1 MTVKISGANC
11 GQFPPPRAASAEPPP
26 AVEHEPEPEP
36 EHRSRPVS
44 VSVSASDTPAVPMP
58 AYVPSPVHPP
68 QPSEYGMASAPW
80 QPELEPAPGAEAAPD
95 GSWYAAVESV
105 QRHTAQAHAAC
116 QRMLTDSHIAFLRMT
131 ETTLAA
137 MLGGSHPGGAA
148 EFPVAGAPDVYAGG
162 GLDVSVPTPPLPL
175 PRSSSPRPAP
185 APAPVAPSAP
195 PAPAMSAVPAAVP
208 PPASA
213 PAAVPVQAPGPG
225 PDPDPDPADGA
236 MPLSPSE
243 LEELLLS
250 VVARLTGYPA
260 AMLNMDMELEAD
272 LGVDSIKRV
281 EILSVMRREVRD
293 VGAGDIGRLGKLR
306 TLREI
311 VDALTNG
318 APSPGTTAPEVVE
331 PPGSTGSTEV
341 AVTAATSAP
350 PAPRTASDERTPLT
364 RLVPRAVESPPS
376 GLATAGLLDGPVVV
390 TGGGTAGSAMA
401 GVLARKLAEHGV
413 DATAETEVPADARAV
428 IHLGALTSDATPDG
442 AREVHRSALRAAR
455 AVSAAGT
462 AGGGG
467 LFVTVQDT
475 GGDFGLGGGE
485 PGRAWLGG
493 VAGLARTAAK
503 EWPDASVR
511 VIDCRRGGRG
521 DEEVAA
527 AIVRELLEG
536 GTDPEVGLRAD
547 GTRTLLRLVPER
559 VTPGGAPRISS
570 DSVIVATGGA
580 RGDRGGAARPGQGL
594 PSADRAA
601 RQDRAGRRARRAG
614 LRDRRTGPHP
624 AARGTLRP
632 GRGGHVARPD
642 RAAGPGD
649 PGRARGAGD
658 GGGAGGRGSPVR
670 YVRVDA
676 RDGAALAAA
685 LCDVRETWGPVT
697 GIVHGAGVLADSLIA
712 DKSDDQAER
721 VMSTKVD
728 GLRALLEAT
737 ADDPLDTICLF
748 SSVAAVFGN
757 PGQGDYAM
765 ANEVLHQVA
774 SAEQSRRPG
783 CLVRCVAWGPWQGG
797 MVSPALAAHF
807 DRSGV
812 PLIPLDQGAAAFT
825 AELAGAAGEAR
836 VVLAAGDDPAALSPA
851 ADPRRAQVLL
861 RSDTLPQLADHAPA
875 GVPVLPVAMVLNW
888 FAAAA
893 TAWLPDAGQLVLRD
907 LRVYKTYALPELRG
921 AGHRITVAGGRAPG
935 SFPELEAELLGED
948 GPAHFRA
955 VLDTGDGSPDAAAW
969 DVPDGLEPLA
979 RAESYDGKVLFH
991 GPRFQALRSVH
1002 GVSELGAEA
1011 TVADLRALD
1020 WPGEHYWPLDPA
1032 AVDGALQL
1040 ALLWGEEVLGAATLP
1055 MAVAE
1060 CRVYRRGPVD
1070 GTVRCVVRGRKAHDA
1085 GARCDAALI
1094 DADGSVRLE
1103 LIGVE
1108 LVRRPS

>member
-1 MTVKISGANC
+1 MS
-11 GQFPPPRAASAEPPP
+11 
-26 AVEHEPEPEP
+26 
-36 EHRSRPVS
+36 
-44 VSVSASDTPAVPMP
+44 AVP
-58 AYVPSPVHPP
+58 ATV
-68 QPSEYGMASAPW
+68 
-80 QPELEPAPGAEAAPD
+80 
-95 GSWYAAVESV
+95 
-105 QRHTAQAHAAC
+105 
-116 QRMLTDSHIAFLRMT
+116 
-131 ETTLAA
+131 
-137 MLGGSHPGGAA
+137 
-148 EFPVAGAPDVYAGG
+148 
-162 GLDVSVPTPPLPL
+162 
-175 PRSSSPRPAP
+175 PAP
-185 APAPVAPSAP
+185 APAPAD
-195 PAPAMSAVPAAVP
+195 
-208 PPASA
+208 
-213 PAAVPVQAPGPG
+213 G
-225 PDPDPDPADGA
+225 DGA
-236 MPLSPSE
+236 MPLSPAE

-250 VVARLTGYPA
+250 VVARLTGYPT

-311 VDALTNG
+311 VDALTDG
-318 APSPGTTAPEVVE
+318 APSPGTTVPEAVE
-331 PPGSTGSTEV
+331 PSELHGSPEIT
-341 AVTAATSAP
+341 AVTAT
-350 PAPRTASDERTPLT
+350 PAPRTGSAGRTPLT
-364 RLVPRAVESPPS
+364 RLVPRTVESPPS
-376 GLATAGLLDGPVVV
+376 GLATAGLFDGPVVV
-390 TGGGTAGSAMA
+390 TGGGTAGSVTA
-401 GVLARKLAEHGV
+401 GLIARKLAEHGV
-413 DATAETEVPADARAV
+413 DATAMTEVPSDARAV

-455 AVSAAGT
+455 AVSTARS

-503 EWPDASVR
+503 EWPDASVK

-521 DEEVAA
+521 EEEVAT
-527 AIVRELLEG
+527 AIVRELLAG

-547 GTRTLLRLVPER
+547 GTRTLMRLVPER
-559 VTPGGAPRISS
+559 VTPGGTPRISA

-580 RGDRGGAARPGQGL
+580 RGVTAAALLDLARTHRPQIVLLGRTEPSAEPAGLASATDEPALTRLLAERAGPDAADTSPARIAERAQEILAAREV
-594 PSADRAA
+594 RATV
-601 RQDRAGRRARRAG
+601 AG
-614 LRDRRTGPHP
+614 LE
-624 AARGTLRP
+624 AA
-632 GRGGHVARPD
+632 
-642 RAAGPGD
+642 
-649 PGRARGAGD
+649 
-658 GGGAGGRGSPVR
+658 GSPVR
-670 YVRVDA
+670 YIRVDV
-676 RDGAALAAA
+676 RDGDALAAA

-697 GIVHGAGVLADSLIA
+697 GIVHGAGVLADSRIA
-712 DKSDDQAER
+712 DKTDAQAEL
-721 VMSTKVD
+721 VMSSKVD
-728 GLRALLEAT
+728 SLRALLAAT

-783 CLVRCVAWGPWQGG
+783 SLVRCVAWGPWQGG
-797 MVSPALAAHF
+797 MVTPALAAHF

-825 AELAGAAGEAR
+825 AELDGTVGEAR
-836 VVLAAGDDPAALSPA
+836 VVLAAGDEPDALSPA
-851 ADPRRAQVLL
+851 GDSRRAQVLL

-888 FAAAA
+888 FAASAE
-893 TAWLPDAGQLVLRD
+893 AWLPDAGQLVLRD
-907 LRVYKTYALPELRG
+907 LRVYRTYTLPELRS
-921 AGHRITVAGGRAPG
+921 AGHRISVVGGRAPG

-948 GPAHFRA
+948 GSAHFRA

-969 DVPDGLEPLA
+969 EIPDGLEPLA
-979 RAESYDGKVLFH
+979 RADSYDGKVLFH
-991 GPRFQALRSVH
+991 GPRFQALRSVR
-1002 GVSELGAEA
+1002 GVSGHGAEA
-1011 TVADLRALD
+1011 TVAGLRALD
-1020 WPGEHYWPLDPA
+1020 WAGEHYWPLDPA

-1040 ALLWGEEVLGAATLP
+1040 ALLWGEEVLGAVTLP

-1060 CRVYRRGPVD
+1060 CRVHRRGPVD
-1070 GTVRCVVRGRKAHDA
+1070 GTVRCVVRGRKAHDT